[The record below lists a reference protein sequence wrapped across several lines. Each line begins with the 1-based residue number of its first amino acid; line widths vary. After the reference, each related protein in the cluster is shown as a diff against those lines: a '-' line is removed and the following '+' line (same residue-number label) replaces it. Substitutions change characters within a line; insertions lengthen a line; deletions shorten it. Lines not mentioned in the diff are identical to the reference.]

1 MTEEVL
7 FEERETASGLK
18 LGIVTL
24 NVEKTLNSLTLNM
37 VEQMLTTL
45 SDWRQRSEIACVFIR
60 GAGDKAFCAG
70 GDVQALYRSA
80 VEKPGGPCEY
90 AERFFE
96 VEYRVDYLIHQM
108 GKPVIVW
115 GHGIVMG
122 GGMGIFAGGSYRVVT
137 EKSRLAMP
145 EITIGLYPDVGGS
158 YFLNRT
164 PGSAGLFLALTGVP
178 FNAADALY
186 LGMAESF
193 IQHER
198 LDAVLEALVDTPWS
212 TGVGD
217 NHERVL
223 ELMRSFAEQS
233 AGALPEGNVEAQ
245 AAAIDGLCDQA
256 DDTALIDA
264 IINLDSDNPWLQK
277 ASATL
282 AAGSMLSASL
292 IPAQLRRCADMN
304 LKDVFQQELVTS
316 TNTVRHPEFA
326 EGVRALLIDKDRN
339 PQWRYA
345 TAADVPAEEID
356 ARLTAPWDSNPLA
369 DI

>member
-7 FEERETASGLK
+7 FEERETVSGQK

-37 VEQMLTTL
+37 VEKMLATL
-45 SDWRQRSEIACVFIR
+45 TDWRERSEIACVLIR

-164 PGSAGLFLALTGVP
+164 SGNAGLFLALTGVP

-186 LGMAESF
+186 LGMAEAF
-193 IQHER
+193 IEHEK
-198 LDAVLEALVDTPWS
+198 LEAVMEALVDTPWS

-223 ELMRSFAEQS
+223 ELMRRFAEDS
-233 AGALPEGNVEAQ
+233 AAAKPEGNVEPQ
-245 AAAIDGLCDQA
+245 AEVIEALCDQA
-256 DDTALIDA
+256 DDSALIDA
-264 IINLDSDNPWLQK
+264 IIKLDSDNPWLQK
-277 ASATL
+277 AASTL
-282 AAGSMLSASL
+282 AAGSMLSARL
-292 IPAQLRRCADMN
+292 IPAQLRRCADLK
-304 LKDVFQQELVTS
+304 LKDVFQQELITS

-339 PQWRYA
+339 PQWRYQS
-345 TAADVPAEEID
+345 AAEVPAEEIE
-356 ARLTAPWDSNPLA
+356 ARLTAPWDTNPLA
-369 DI
+369 DL